1 MAPEHQYYKEVNSKD
16 GAYYRRWAANIGPY
30 MAKLIDT
37 VLLAP
42 QHEEQAY
49 NSCNG
54 ILHMCKDFPKL
65 ILEDIAKTCVESNA
79 CRYSYFKKLLKNK
92 QNNLSEGSVYKLPKH
107 SNLRG
112 KEEYQ

>member
-1 MAPEHQYYKEVNSKD
+1 
-16 GAYYRRWAANIGPY
+16 
-30 MAKLIDT
+30 
-37 VLLAP
+37 
-42 QHEEQAY
+42 
-49 NSCNG
+49 
-54 ILHMCKDFPKL
+54 MCKDFPKL

-92 QNNLSEGSVYKLPKH
+92 QNNLSEGSVYKLPEH

>member
-1 MAPEHQYYKEVNSKD
+1 ME
-16 GAYYRRWAANIGPY
+16 
-30 MAKLIDT
+30 KLIDT

-54 ILHMCKDFPKL
+54 ILHMCKDHSRL
-65 ILEDIAKTCVESNA
+65 MLEDIAKTCVESNA
-79 CRYSYFKKLLKNK
+79 CRYSYFKKLLKNE
-92 QNNLSEGSVYKLPKH
+92 QDNRPDSSSYKLPEH

>member
-1 MAPEHQYYKEVNSKD
+1 M
-16 GAYYRRWAANIGPY
+16 GADQ
-30 MAKLIDT
+30 LVVT

-65 ILEDIAKTCVESNA
+65 ILEDISKTCVESNA
-79 CRYSYFKKLLKNK
+79 CRYSYFKKLLKNE
-92 QNNLSEGSVYKLPKH
+92 QNNLSEGSVYKLPEH

>member
-1 MAPEHQYYKEVNSKD
+1 MNPFFVTDFSISDSLKTVRKSV
-16 GAYYRRWAANIGPY
+16 
-30 MAKLIDT
+30 LIYET
-37 VLLAP
+37 IIC
-42 QHEEQAY
+42 

-92 QNNLSEGSVYKLPKH
+92 QNNLSEGSVYKLPEH